1 MKIVA
6 KRQRFI
12 VEKVRANTRALSAM
26 EEEIAYVKFKRNSW
40 GEIDYEYYKKLKE
53 ERQQKLQKEE

>member
-53 ERQQKLQKEE
+53 ERQRKLQKEE

>member
-1 MKIVA
+1 METVA

-12 VEKVRANTRALSAM
+12 VEKIRANTRALSAM
-26 EEEIAYVKFKRNSW
+26 EEEIAHVKFKRNSW

-53 ERQQKLQKEE
+53 ERQQKLQKDD